1 MDREFKDELHG
12 KRIVLKRTKPEIETA
27 RIMFKTIDANREHLR
42 PWLSWEKF
50 TERVEDSSTYLKEKE
65 IETLAGK
72 KIEYGIY
79 FEDAYAGNI
88 AVFDINKR
96 YQSAEVGYW
105 LSSEFTGQG
114 YMIEAL
120 EVVEKEFFENRNLNR
135 MQLRCDERNIA
146 SRKVAKKC
154 GYTLEGKI
162 REDRYSEYFEDLRNT
177 LVFSKL
183 KSEYS
188 KERVY

>member
-1 MDREFKDELHG
+1 
-12 KRIVLKRTKPEIETA
+12 
-27 RIMFKTIDANREHLR
+27 MFKTIDANREHLR

>member
-1 MDREFKDELHG
+1 
-12 KRIVLKRTKPEIETA
+12 
-27 RIMFKTIDANREHLR
+27 
-42 PWLSWEKF
+42 
-50 TERVEDSSTYLKEKE
+50 
-65 IETLAGK
+65 
-72 KIEYGIY
+72 
-79 FEDAYAGNI
+79 
-88 AVFDINKR
+88 
-96 YQSAEVGYW
+96 
-105 LSSEFTGQG
+105 
-114 YMIEAL
+114 
-120 EVVEKEFFENRNLNR
+120 